1 MARTSDGMPDQEESR
16 SSGTGMV
23 LAWRMRLNLLIRD
36 IRAEC
41 ASDSFG
47 LGFDGIGGWLM
58 RWREFAGSVPLGH

>member
-1 MARTSDGMPDQEESR
+1 
-16 SSGTGMV
+16 MV

-58 RWREFAGSVPLGH
+58 RWREFAGSVLLGH